1 MGELYH
7 SHAPLDINSSG
18 SEENL
23 ISHSPEE
30 IKLEPIS
37 FDENDACPVPRPGMV
52 FSSEA
57 EARFYYTKYAHQM
70 GFGIMT
76 RTSKKGHDGK
86 VKYLILVCS
95 EITRSDALRKQY
107 CAARINLTLRKDGTY
122 RINAATLGHSHEL
135 GSHHLLSSD
144 IEMRGKRTLDQEVID
159 MDCNV
164 SVASDDGSVC
174 CYNVIEDVIIEDKPK
189 ESVVEHFEP
198 HGQRLELLCNQFN
211 SIAAVAAEFE
221 DTSSFVKDNLCN
233 LKEKLET
240 WTTLL
245 RKSSQVDVEKSVIV
259 AAIVNI
265 VAAIWHSR
273 NKAGFDNKLVQHSRA
288 IDMVIANV
296 NLA

>member
-1 MGELYH
+1 MGELCH
-7 SHAPLDINSSG
+7 SRAPLDINSSG

-159 MDCNV
+159 MGVNRISYKNECRNHLQKERHLIGENGDGEALQKYLVRMQEQDRNFFYVIDLDDFFCVSNV
-164 SVASDDGSVC
+164 FWAD
-174 CYNVIEDVIIEDKPK
+174 
-189 ESVVEHFEP
+189 
-198 HGQRLELLCNQFN
+198 
-211 SIAAVAAEFE
+211 
-221 DTSSFVKDNLCN
+221 
-233 LKEKLET
+233 
-240 WTTLL
+240 
-245 RKSSQVDVEKSVIV
+245 
-259 AAIVNI
+259 
-265 VAAIWHSR
+265 
-273 NKAGFDNKLVQHSRA
+273 
-288 IDMVIANV
+288 
-296 NLA
+296 